1 MKKAA
6 LIVLQLALAVLV
18 GLGVREL
25 WLASTGDDA
34 ADDRAPETMA
44 VVARVTPDVHTF
56 GEPVRATVEVVAD
69 AGFIKPETV
78 RVETDFAPYELDG
91 EPAVERDRRQR
102 CRAGRL
108 PRTRCGVSARAVTPP
123 RHAALRSSSPDSS
136 TTGTSRGRARGDTF
150 STGRRSRSP
159 RGSPRRTSRP
169 FAGARA
175 RRRCPR
181 RPCVSGLSASRWL
194 CSRSPLALVAAA
206 ALLGRRLWR
215 SEADEDVQQA
225 HEARTPLERALELVL
240 ADTQNGSSSQDR
252 RRTLERLAREL
263 TAVGHPGL
271 AADAR
276 ELAWSPGSASSDEVS
291 GLAGRVADAV
301 GMGVA

>member
-6 LIVLQLALAVLV
+6 LIALQLALAVLV

-25 WLASTGDDA
+25 WLATTGDDA

-44 VVARVTPDVHTF
+44 VTARVTPDVHTF

-78 RVETDFAPYELDG
+78 RVETDFAPYAVDG
-91 EPAVERDRRQR
+91 EPTVERTIVNGVARVVFQYPLR
-102 CRAGRL
+102 CLREGCDAAAARGVAEFEPGFVHYRYVEGSGPGRHIL
-108 PRTRCGVSARAVTPP
+108 DWPPIEVASRVTP
-123 RHAALRSSSPDSS
+123 ADVEALRWRASETALPP
-136 TTGTSRGRARGDTF
+136 TTMRFG
-150 STGRRSRSP
+150 P
-159 RGSPRRTSRP
+159 
-169 FAGARA
+169 
-175 RRRCPR
+175 
-181 RPCVSGLSASRWL
+181 VGLAVAL
-194 CSRSPLALVAAA
+194 LAVALALVAAA

-215 SEADEDVQQA
+215 SEPDEDVQQA

-240 ADTQNGSSSQDR
+240 ADTRNGSSSQDR

-291 GLAGRVADAV
+291 GLAGRVADAM
-301 GMGVA
+301 GTGVA